1 MALEFRKRRF
11 RKPGKNGQLAI
22 AIAAVLLGLCIAAAW
37 IAISF
42 RPQPSGDIEGS
53 SDTQND
59 AESFASM
66 TPRNLL
72 VMLTDKGYERFTLVQ
87 IDPADQCVRV
97 AAVPS
102 LLSDDTDRTLVSVLH
117 KSGIVDAVKLTADV
131 LRLPID
137 HYIALTAEQAE
148 SWFNYLESGIV
159 ISLPQKVDFT
169 DDAGAVVRLDK
180 GEHNLTATQT
190 VALLRYD
197 GWSDPA
203 NTHFHAQILAAMI
216 NQHATPQR
224 RYATDF
230 AKLSNLGRTSLRIGD
245 FDNFLPAL
253 KHTVDAEDTLCTVEE
268 LKGTHQAG
276 RFIFNYE
283 STAADSSIYPD

>member
-1 MALEFRKRRF
+1 MSLEFRKRRF

-22 AIAAVLLGLCIAAAW
+22 ALAAVLLGLCIAATW

-42 RPQPSGDIEGS
+42 RPQPDSGTDTS
-53 SDTQND
+53 SDPQD
-59 AESFASM
+59 GAESYASM

-87 IDPADQCVRV
+87 IDPADQRVRV

-102 LLSDDTDRTLVSVLH
+102 LLSDDADKTLVDVLH
-117 KSGIVDAVKLTADV
+117 KSGIVDAVKLTADA
-131 LRLPID
+131 LRLPIH

-159 ISLPQKVDFT
+159 ITLPQKVDFT
-169 DDAGAVVRLDK
+169 DEAGAVVRLDK

-190 VALLRYD
+190 VALLRYN
-197 GWSDPA
+197 GWSDP
-203 NTHFHAQILAAMI
+203 TDTYFHAQIMAAMI

-224 RYATDF
+224 RYAADF

-245 FDNFLPAL
+245 FNNFLPAL
-253 KHTVDAEDTLCTVEE
+253 NHTVDTEDTLCTVEE
-268 LKGTHQAG
+268 LKGTHQPG
-276 RFIFNYE
+276 RFIFDYKA
-283 STAADSSIYPD
+283 TADDSSIYPD